1 MSVRHSSRHFRRILL
16 LFALMGVVALLLPS
30 VSSAAAAPSTSIKL
44 SQNAVLVVPNQLNV
58 EVALNCTAGY
68 TYFVNVDVVEPTT
81 SGFTI
86 FGGGSNFGQCTGQQQ
101 KIAVSVFSFC
111 CAPPWQLGDASATAS
126 VGAGPSDTD
135 TKTIH
140 ITM

>member
-1 MSVRHSSRHFRRILL
+1 MSVRHSSRRFRRILL
-16 LFALMGVVALLLPS
+16 LFGLMGVVALLLPS
-30 VSSAAAAPSTSIKL
+30 VSSAEAAPSTSIKL
-44 SQNAVLVVPNQLNV
+44 SQSAQLVVPNQVNV

-68 TYFVNVDVVEPTT
+68 GYFVNVDIVEPTT

-111 CAPPWQLGDASATAS
+111 CAPPWQLGDASATATAY
-126 VGAGPSDTD
+126 AGPIDTD
-135 TKTIH
+135 TKAIH

>member
-1 MSVRHSSRHFRRILL
+1 MSGKHSTRHFRRIMLLVGLVAGISLL
-16 LFALMGVVALLLPS
+16 LSSVANAA
-30 VSSAAAAPSTSIKL
+30 SSPSTSVKL
-44 SQNAVLVVPNQLNV
+44 SENAKLVIPNQINV

-68 TYFVNVDVVEPTT
+68 GYFVNVDVIEPTT

-86 FGGGSNFGQCTGQQQ
+86 FGGGQNFGQCTGQQE
-101 KIAVSVFSFC
+101 KIAVPVYSFC
-111 CAPPWQLGDASATAS
+111 CAPPWQLGDASATATAY
-126 VGAGPSDTD
+126 AGPIDTD

>member
-16 LFALMGVVALLLPS
+16 LFGLMGVVALLLPS

-44 SQNAVLVVPNQLNV
+44 SQSAQLVNPSQVNL
-58 EVALNCTAGY
+58 EVAINCTAGY
-68 TYFVNVDVVEPTT
+68 GYFVNVDVVEPTT

-101 KIAVSVFSFC
+101 KVAVSVFSFC
-111 CAPPWQLGDASATAS
+111 CPPPWQLGDASATATAYS
-126 VGAGPSDTD
+126 GPIDID
-135 TKTIH
+135 TKAIH
-140 ITM
+140 IAM

>member
-1 MSVRHSSRHFRRILL
+1 MHISSSSPFRRILV
-16 LFALMGVVALLLPS
+16 LFGLVTVAAGLSLPS
-30 VSSAAAAPSTSIKL
+30 LASAASPPTSVKIA
-44 SQNAVLVVPNQLNV
+44 QNAQFINQFQINV
-58 EVALNCTAGY
+58 QIDLNCTAGFG
-68 TYFVNVDVVEPTT
+68 YFVTVDLVEPTS

-86 FGGGSNFGQCTGQQQ
+86 FGSGSNFGQCTGQQQ

-111 CAPPWQLGDASATAS
+111 CAPPWQLGDASATATAF
-126 VGAGPSDTD
+126 AGPIDND